1 MMNELSMFVKP
12 LLLTIIF
19 EMTAA
24 YLLGIRNRKDI
35 LLVILLN
42 ILTNPVLV
50 LISSFLMYHEGVKT
64 GRLLTYAVLEPLV
77 ILTEYYFYHRY
88 LTAGKNAFLL
98 SLVLNLVSIL
108 GGLLCQM
115 L

>member
-1 MMNELSMFVKP
+1 MNELSIFIKP
-12 LLLTIIF
+12 LFLTIIF
-19 EMTAA
+19 ETTAA
-24 YLLGIRNRKDI
+24 FLLGIRNRKDI

-50 LISSFLMYHEGVKT
+50 LFSSFLMYHEGVKT
-64 GRLLTYAVLEPLV
+64 GQALTYAVLEPLV

-88 LTAGKNAFLL
+88 LIARKNTFLL
-98 SLVLNLVSIL
+98 SLILNLVPIL

-115 L
+115 F